1 MLLMCNKKKIK
12 KVQLCIYISAKI
24 NVRKENTDK
33 DTILK
38 VSRAPPHTHT
48 NTKSCKC
55 FMIWM
60 LKRT

>member
-38 VSRAPPHTHT
+38 VSRAPPPTHT
-48 NTKSCKC
+48 QTQNPASAS
-55 FMIWM
+55 
-60 LKRT
+60 